1 MMNGLH
7 PRPSQSTNFNASRHF
22 SRQIEF
28 DEIRMSLE
36 DMSEAH
42 QKRLLEE
49 LDASKQL
56 LQKEREEAR
65 AALAQLSAVAGDA
78 AALKA
83 QGEGLCSLS
92 SVPLPR
98 V

>member
-1 MMNGLH
+1 MHFFL
-7 PRPSQSTNFNASRHF
+7 FRHF
-22 SRQIEF
+22 ALQIEF
-28 DEIRMSLE
+28 DEIKMSLE

-56 LQKEREEAR
+56 LQKEREEAW
-65 AALAQLSAVAGDA
+65 AALAQLSAVADDA

-83 QGEGLCSLS
+83 QGKGTPPPSPE
-92 SVPLPR
+92 
-98 V
+98 